1 MSVAREQPQPR
12 QVNGPLIGGVAAL
25 LAALGIGGWALT
37 HNRTENATVTR
48 RDIVA
53 SVPVQGDVIAPPDA
67 QANIPAPYRAPV
79 SKVYTSVGQ
88 NVNRGESLVELQLPN
103 VQEMYRQAQANVKAA
118 ETAYAN
124 ARKQYDTSIANAQK
138 ALDNARAQER
148 SAQSPAASTTTSTDG
163 AQVAVTT
170 PPADNSQA
178 AAVRAQAEAALAQAR
193 SERDAAL
200 QPYQQQLDA
209 ARAAFKDAQAG
220 RKQALVRS
228 PIRGTVLALN
238 AQPGKEVGEDQKI
251 PVATVVNLDKLLVQ
265 GPLTSPQAGFVK
277 EGMPAVITVSGLP
290 GEQFEGKVHS
300 LTTQVTGTLL
310 KKNQYVALV
319 HVTNKGGKV
328 KPGMKAGVSIDAG
341 EAKNVLAVPADAVET
356 DKNGRFIVKV
366 NRGGQW
372 QDQIVEI
379 GLSDGKYTEIKSG
392 LKEGEAVQVK
402 GKLIG

>member
-1 MSVAREQPQPR
+1 MSVAREQPQSGHA
-12 QVNGPLIGGVAAL
+12 NGPLIGGVVVL
-25 LAALGIGGWALT
+25 LAALGVGGWALT
-37 HNRTENATVTR
+37 HHRTENASVIR

-79 SKVYTSVGQ
+79 TKVYTSIGQ
-88 NVNRGESLVELQLPN
+88 NVNRGESLVELSLPN
-103 VQEMYRQAQANVKAA
+103 VQDMYSQAQANVKSA

-124 ARKQYDTSIANAQK
+124 ARKQYDTSVANAQK
-138 ALDNARAQER
+138 ALDNARAQ
-148 SAQSPAASTTTSTDG
+148 AQTPSASTTTNPDG
-163 AQVAVTT
+163 TQVAVTT
-170 PPADNSQA
+170 PPADNSAA
-178 AAVRAQAEAALAQAR
+178 AAVRSQAEAALTQAR
-193 SERDAAL
+193 TERDAAL

-251 PVATVVNLDKLLVQ
+251 PVATVVDLDKLLVQ
-265 GPLTSPQAGFVK
+265 GPLTNAQAGFVK
-277 EGMPAVITVSGLP
+277 ESMPAVITVDGLP
-290 GEQFEGKVHS
+290 GVKFDGKVHS
-300 LTTQVTGTLL
+300 LTSQVTGTLL

-319 HVTNKGGKV
+319 HVTNQGGKV
-328 KPGMKAGVSIDAG
+328 KPGMKATVTIDAG
-341 EAKNVLAVPADAVET
+341 EAKNVLAVPADAVDT
-356 DKNGRFIVKV
+356 DKDGRFIVRV

-372 QDQIVEI
+372 QDQIVET
-379 GLSDGKYTEIKSG
+379 GLTDGKYTEIKSG

-402 GKLIG
+402 GKLTG